1 MHTAVHVCMQHTA
14 GLENDFRKSE
24 ESPFHQYIIFFD
36 TDYGDRHHITYTL
49 TILNRKN

>member
-1 MHTAVHVCMQHTA
+1 MHTA

-24 ESPFHQYIIFFD
+24 ESPFHQYFIFFD